1 MRSRGP
7 IRETSRGPVGQSGRA
22 FHPSF
27 VSKFARAAGTQYNE
41 RAGRK
46 EGLVIVNGDIF
57 VWECRLSS
65 SFLYLF
71 FHLSTLFHP
80 PRHQPRLTLVAI
92 PPPLPPL
99 TLTLSLA
106 RSLCPIRCRVNFL
119 PLLDPSARVSIEF
132 LRPLL
137 CSCRTV
143 PPATTPSTLYF
154 FPNFFVAPLSGPFVP
169 RVFLFLPRSCA
180 RTPTRV
186 SRKTTR
192 GRAPRRPVFISIR
205 GGGERVERRR
215 GHFVALDALHD
226 SFSILEY

>member
-1 MRSRGP
+1 MCGS
-7 IRETSRGPVGQSGRA
+7 
-22 FHPSF
+22 
-27 VSKFARAAGTQYNE
+27 AGF
-41 RAGRK
+41 
-46 EGLVIVNGDIF
+46 L
-57 VWECRLSS
+57 RLFSTS
-65 SFLYLF
+65 SFTSLLF
-71 FHLSTLFHP
+71 FTP
-80 PRHQPRLTLVAI
+80 PRHQPRPTLVAI
-92 PPPLPPL
+92 PPPLPP
-99 TLTLSLA
+99 LTLSLA

-169 RVFLFLPRSCA
+169 RVFLFLPRSYA